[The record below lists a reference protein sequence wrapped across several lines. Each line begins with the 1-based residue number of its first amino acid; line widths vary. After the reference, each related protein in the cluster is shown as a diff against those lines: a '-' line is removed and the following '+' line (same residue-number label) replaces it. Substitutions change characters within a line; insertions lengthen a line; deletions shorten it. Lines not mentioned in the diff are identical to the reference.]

1 MANRRENLKT
11 AVKYYCRASS
21 MNQLCVNWS
30 LTKLP
35 LGRAF
40 LAFSQSSLEKEW
52 RAISRVFR
60 LRLSCSVR
68 DIRPNFTPLGVLGN
82 ILQMYM
88 FSKNH
93 Q

>member
-21 MNQLCVNWS
+21 MNQLCVNRS
-30 LTKLP
+30 LTNPL

-40 LAFSQSSLEKEW
+40 LVFSQSSLEKEW
-52 RAISRVFR
+52 QAISRVLR
-60 LRLSCSVR
+60 LRLSSSIG

-82 ILQMYM
+82 IIQM
-88 FSKNH
+88 FSKHH